1 MRGNLGGH
9 ALLGQVTAWYVQ
21 LKLSLSCFHY
31 YEYYEPFGNEI
42 SNYNEKLMTR
52 MLEIKDVM
60 DLTFYGHHWIALAK

>member
-1 MRGNLGGH
+1 M
-9 ALLGQVTAWYVQ
+9 
-21 LKLSLSCFHY
+21 KLSLSCSHY